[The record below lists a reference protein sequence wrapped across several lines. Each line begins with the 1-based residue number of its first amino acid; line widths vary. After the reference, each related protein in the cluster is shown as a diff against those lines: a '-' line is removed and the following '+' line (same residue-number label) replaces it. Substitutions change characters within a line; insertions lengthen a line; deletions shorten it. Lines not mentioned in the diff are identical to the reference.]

1 MNPKSLKDLKNLVP
15 KLVNK
20 PKLIDKLDELRMRYA
35 QITEE
40 LEKPDVYKARKVSS
54 KLHKEQSR
62 LEKPMKHFESYQT
75 LLKTIEETSE
85 LINKKLES
93 LKIRRCTERVK
104 PVFYLLRRLFV
115 SSIHRFL

>member
-1 MNPKSLKDLKNLVP
+1 MCIRDRP

-20 PKLIDKLDELRMRYA
+20 PKLIDKLDELRIRYA

-40 LEKPDVYKARKVSS
+40 LEKPDVYKDRKLSS

-85 LINKKLES
+85 LINN
-93 LKIRRCTERVK
+93 
-104 PVFYLLRRLFV
+104 
-115 SSIHRFL
+115 